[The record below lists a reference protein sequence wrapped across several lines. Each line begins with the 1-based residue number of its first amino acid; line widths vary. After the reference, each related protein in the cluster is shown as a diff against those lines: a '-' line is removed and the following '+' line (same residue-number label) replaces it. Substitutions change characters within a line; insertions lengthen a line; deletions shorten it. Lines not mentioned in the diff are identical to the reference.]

1 MRRHASDHQA
11 SVLKTFLFQSWIND
25 EVSAK
30 TRLQNKE
37 ANLQNMEETNV
48 NYEMKSL
55 KQLVISRMKYRT
67 ALTF

>member
-48 NYEMKSL
+48 N
-55 KQLVISRMKYRT
+55 
-67 ALTF
+67 